1 MRGPILPLGEWFW
14 ILPTAVSGCPVS
26 PVHTLQHL
34 SFLCTWGERW
44 CAPPVV
50 KYVVMVDDSIYEGRS
65 LVGNLRT
72 NARVGVGIIIRY
84 VGLMI

>member
-1 MRGPILPLGEWFW
+1 MREPNLPLGEWFW
-14 ILPTAVSGCPVS
+14 ILPSEVSGYPVS
-26 PVHTLQHL
+26 PVHILQHL

-50 KYVVMVDDSIYEGRS
+50 KYCVLADDSIYEGLS

-72 NARVGVGIIIRY
+72 SARVGLGIIIY
-84 VGLMI
+84 YAGLMT

>member
-1 MRGPILPLGEWFW
+1 MRGPNLPLGEWFR
-14 ILPTAVSGCPVS
+14 ILPTAVSGCLVS
-26 PVHTLQHL
+26 SVYILQHL
-34 SFLCTWGERW
+34 SFLCTWGNRW

-50 KYVVMVDDSIYEGRS
+50 KYCVLADDNIYEGLS